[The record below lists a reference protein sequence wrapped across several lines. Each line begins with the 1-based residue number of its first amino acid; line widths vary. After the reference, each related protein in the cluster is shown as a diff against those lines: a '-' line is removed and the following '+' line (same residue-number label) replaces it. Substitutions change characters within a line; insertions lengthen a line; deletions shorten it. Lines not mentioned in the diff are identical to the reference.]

1 MILGHFTGTYIVVK
15 ILKPRASP
23 FLMAAAITGAYFP
36 DMVDKTLMLFHFGG
50 GRFIAHS
57 LPLLSLFL
65 FFVFCF
71 FSFHKELT
79 NHKPLLGWF
88 CAGCYLHLLQDMV
101 QLKILF
107 WPFLG
112 SLERPPSKSIMTII
126 KNYYSFKSSVL
137 IWPEIVLHIL
147 FILTLAISFFKKNKQ
162 TKI

>member
-1 MILGHFTGTYIVVK
+1 MILGHLTGTYIVVK
-15 ILKPRASP
+15 ILKPKASS
-23 FLMAAAITGAYFP
+23 FLMATTIIGAYFP

-65 FFVFCF
+65 LFLFCL
-71 FSFHKELT
+71 FSFNQKLKKHR
-79 NHKPLLGWF
+79 PLLAWF

-112 SLERPPSKSIMTII
+112 SLDQSPPKSLITII

>member
-1 MILGHFTGTYIVVK
+1 M
-15 ILKPRASP
+15 LKPKSSS
-23 FLMAAAITGAYFP
+23 FIMTTAITGAYFP

-57 LPLLSLFL
+57 LPSLSLFL
-65 FFVFCF
+65 LFVFCL
-71 FSFHKELT
+71 FSFHKKLKK
-79 NHKPLLGWF
+79 HKSLFGWF

-112 SLERPPSKSIMTII
+112 SLEQPSPKSIITII
-126 KNYYSFKSSVL
+126 KNYYSFESSVL
-137 IWPEIVLHIL
+137 IWPEIVFHIL
-147 FILTLAISFFKKNKQ
+147 FILSLVISFFKKNKQ

>member
-1 MILGHFTGTYIVVK
+1 MILGHLTGTYIVVK
-15 ILKPRASP
+15 ILRPKASS

-36 DMVDKTLMLFHFGG
+36 DMVDKTLMLFHIGS

-65 FFVFCF
+65 LFVFCL
-71 FSFHKELT
+71 FSFNQKLKKHRS
-79 NHKPLLGWF
+79 LLAWF
-88 CAGCYLHLLQDMV
+88 SGGCYLHLLQDMV

-112 SLERPPSKSIMTII
+112 SLEQPSPKSLITII
-126 KNYYSFKSSVL
+126 KNYYSFESSVL
-137 IWPEIVLHIL
+137 IWPEIVFHIL